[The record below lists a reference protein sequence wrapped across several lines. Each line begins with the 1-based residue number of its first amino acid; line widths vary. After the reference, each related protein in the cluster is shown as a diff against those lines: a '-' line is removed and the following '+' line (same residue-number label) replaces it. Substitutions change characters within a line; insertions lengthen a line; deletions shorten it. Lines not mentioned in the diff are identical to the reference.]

1 MLLKYILYAGKYGS
15 EIRPAFWLN
24 MPFLLVPIWGAVSL
38 FSRPRDRPMP
48 FVGASKVKNQT
59 PLTLV
64 NS

>member
-1 MLLKYILYAGKYGS
+1 MLIKYILYAGKYGS

-38 FSRPRDRPMP
+38 FSRPRDMP
-48 FVGASKVKNQT
+48 LVGASKVKNQT
-59 PLTLV
+59 QLTLV